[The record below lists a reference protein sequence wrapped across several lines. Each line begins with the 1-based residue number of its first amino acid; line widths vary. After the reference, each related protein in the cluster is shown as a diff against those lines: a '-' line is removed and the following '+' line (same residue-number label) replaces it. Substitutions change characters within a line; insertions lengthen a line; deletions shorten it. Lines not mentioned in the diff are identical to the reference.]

1 MLPTCFLRL
10 TNIRSRT
17 GIERQCCTPAMRGTR
32 SSAESISS
40 VVVINGRVVGAWKR
54 TTGQGK
60 VTVAPHALSPVQR
73 GAEAPGVTGRGTIR
87 QISETDAG
95 ARRVPAGGTSGIVIS
110 SFYLLTFGVLLIFA
124 FQRVTAWMHARGW
137 IRWRMRRGTSSGL
150 GNAVLGAQMI
160 FQPQIREVLEVRLD
174 ERADA
179 GESGDPPEPGVE
191 GWGPELGADDRR
203 ERGRCGGS
211 MPARDTARLNRRSS
225 MTCSGSTPNRCA
237 TARACRRS

>member
-1 MLPTCFLRL
+1 M
-10 TNIRSRT
+10 
-17 GIERQCCTPAMRGTR
+17 
-32 SSAESISS
+32 
-40 VVVINGRVVGAWKR
+40 
-54 TTGQGK
+54 
-60 VTVAPHALSPVQR
+60 
-73 GAEAPGVTGRGTIR
+73 
-87 QISETDAG
+87 
-95 ARRVPAGGTSGIVIS
+95 IS

-191 GWGPELGADDRR
+191 GWGPELRR
-203 ERGRCGGS
+203 
-211 MPARDTARLNRRSS
+211 RRQ
-225 MTCSGSTPNRCA
+225 
-237 TARACRRS
+237 ARARADAVVRCRQGTRPD